1 MPNENYCAESLEA
14 RQKDL
19 ADGVAGVMVFLAN
32 AIEAANHADLRGA
45 MKSLDEALAKA
56 STMRPD
62 LQDLVLEV
70 ERKMDEGP

>member
-19 ADGVAGVMVFLAN
+19 ARGQAGVMMFLAH
-32 AIEAANHADLRGA
+32 AIAAANHADRKVA
-45 MKSLDEALAKA
+45 MSSLDEALDQAA
-56 STMRPD
+56 TMRPD
-62 LQDLVLEV
+62 LEDLVLEV